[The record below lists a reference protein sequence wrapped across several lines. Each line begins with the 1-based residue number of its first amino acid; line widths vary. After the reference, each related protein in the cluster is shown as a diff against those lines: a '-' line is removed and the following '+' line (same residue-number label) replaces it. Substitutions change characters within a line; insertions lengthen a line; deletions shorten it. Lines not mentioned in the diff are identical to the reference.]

1 MTTRRPRCGSRAIIN
16 SYEISSRIVLGH
28 ILKAF
33 LVLISCLRAPR
44 PCSIVCNI
52 VRCIT
57 PFQVR
62 CCIICRI
69 TVLVI
74 HNIVTE
80 RVGYENICDNP
91 MHPDSFLCAAI
102 AKRYNM
108 IAILVNNRRKD
119 STLANGIFATLCP
132 NQHVKRPNSSKITH
146 LIPAL
151 IPRNILPNFLLHTL
165 KKAPELSVN
174 GSSIRLLIRA
184 FIFPLAI
191 STIAIQRYRI
201 ILSPANSVP

>member
-1 MTTRRPRCGSRAIIN
+1 MHPDP
-16 SYEISSRIVLGH
+16 
-28 ILKAF
+28 F
-33 LVLISCLRAPR
+33 LRAA
-44 PCSIVCNI
+44 IAKTYNM
-52 VRCIT
+52 
-57 PFQVR
+57 
-62 CCIICRI
+62 I
-69 TVLVI
+69 TVLV
-74 HNIVTE
+74 NDW
-80 RVGYENICDNP
+80 N
-91 MHPDSFLCAAI
+91 
-102 AKRYNM
+102 
-108 IAILVNNRRKD
+108 KD
-119 STLANGIFATLCP
+119 SSFANSPFATLCP